1 MSKFNDK
8 LKNNPIYIL
17 IASIIIPIIV
27 IISFIWNL
35 NDRIDKRVDEKIAN
49 SKFINHLVEEITP
62 FINTPYMIFDENSS
76 ISVDKGGS
84 YYIENIIV
92 EKDTFKWFKEIGEVP
107 NKITIIAKQALQTAP
122 LLSCLDSGDNYTI
135 TVKRGQKFNWEY
147 TLELNGDMIIPRP
160 VNKFRIDIIP
170 SR

>member
-8 LKNNPIYIL
+8 LKNNPFL
-17 IASIIIPIIV
+17 NFIASIIIPIIV
-27 IISFIWNL
+27 IVSFIWNL
-35 NDRIDKRVDEKIAN
+35 NDRIDKRVEEQVAN
-49 SKFINHLVEEITP
+49 SKFINNLVEEITP
-62 FINTPYMIFDENSS
+62 YINTPYMIFDENNS

-135 TVKRGQKFNWEY
+135 KVKRGQKFNWEY
-147 TLELNGDMIIPRP
+147 ALELNGDMIIPRP

-170 SR
+170 